1 MNDDFENDKL
11 DVRTVID
18 IFLGVLCFL
27 ALLWVQGW
35 FPFNGFL
42 DSLIGKDKPAQ
53 VEQVPIQPSRASQRS
68 A

>member
-1 MNDDFENDKL
+1 MNDDFEKDKL

-35 FPFNGFL
+35 FPFNGHYF
-42 DSLIGKDKPAQ
+42 S
-53 VEQVPIQPSRASQRS
+53 SSY
-68 A
+68 

>member
-1 MNDDFENDKL
+1 MNDDFEKDKL

-42 DSLIGKDKPAQ
+42 DGLMGKDNPTQ
-53 VEQVPIQPSRASQRS
+53 VERGK
-68 A
+68 